1 MTFLEAKKIVEGK
14 GYHVVK
20 NSEGETFRQRV
31 AREELKEAMKIV
43 KHAGLKVVNE
53 NDLTNFAQFDSNG
66 NITATQDF
74 EDDKMILSANFND
87 NTDDEDMSPYDA
99 ELTIQFKKKFRTAHH
114 VERHIYNALC
124 RKLQQFGYTDAMDDS
139 YNNGKTKTLKFNFF
153 FDDNTNAETIINI
166 MVRSAKLWTAQL
178 GESVEPAKKKLLNE
192 DEESAYETALMDKNF
207 TDFVGSI
214 SNNNDYDAN
223 EEKYAS
229 WVDKLVNEEG
239 WDVYDAI
246 DHVISKNWSEYYDEI
261 LDRALD
267 NDDISTEEAERIA
280 DLVATPLSSIDYEE
294 VLADPSL
301 YKDEDIDESCCCG
314 GGKKKKGKKKGKK
327 SGFVPFWA
335 KKKDKVDEAFG
346 DDLDLEGMTL
356 DEGFGTAGG
365 TPLSQLCEEYIRDG
379 YFTKLAAEIG
389 LDAAKA
395 EFLEK
400 ARKVTGDKY
409 YKTLYSRI
417 MGAKTPTAVLFVI
430 QGTMFGGSNMDLA
443 AGTRQSAYHRNRR

>member
-20 NSEGETFRQRV
+20 NSEGESFRQRV
-31 AREELKEAMKIV
+31 AREELEEAMKVV
-43 KHAGLKVVNE
+43 KRAGLRIINE
-53 NDLTNFAQFDSNG
+53 NDLTNFASFDSNG
-66 NITATQDF
+66 NIGTYKDYEDEFATV
-74 EDDKMILSANFND
+74 SAVFND
-87 NTDDEDMSPYDA
+87 NTDDPDMAPYDA
-99 ELTIQFKKKFRTAHH
+99 ELNILFKNEPENIDDIENA
-114 VERHIYNALC
+114 IYEKLC
-124 RKLQQFGYTDAMDDS
+124 DELRPFGYVDAMDDS
-139 YNNGKTKTLKFNFF
+139 YNNGETIALKFNFF
-153 FDDNTNAETIINI
+153 FNEDDDSDTIINKMI
-166 MVRSAKLWTAQL
+166 TIAK
-178 GESVEPAKKKLLNE
+178 S
-192 DEESAYETALMDKNF
+192 F
-207 TDFVGSI
+207 TD
-214 SNNNDYDAN
+214 SNM
-223 EEKYAS
+223 
-229 WVDKLVNEEG
+229 
-239 WDVYDAI
+239 
-246 DHVISKNWSEYYDEI
+246 
-261 LDRALD
+261 
-267 NDDISTEEAERIA
+267 
-280 DLVATPLSSIDYEE
+280 
-294 VLADPSL
+294 
-301 YKDEDIDESCCCG
+301 DESCCGC

-335 KKKDKVDEAFG
+335 RKKDKVDEAFE
-346 DDLDLEGMTL
+346 DDIDLEGMTL

-417 MGAKTPTAVLFVI
+417 MGAKNPTAVLFVI

>member
-31 AREELKEAMKIV
+31 AREELEEAMKVV
-43 KHAGLKVVNE
+43 KQAGLNVINE

-114 VERHIYNALC
+114 VERHIYNSLC

-178 GESVEPAKKKLLNE
+178 GESL
-192 DEESAYETALMDKNF
+192 ES
-207 TDFVGSI
+207 
-214 SNNNDYDAN
+214 
-223 EEKYAS
+223 
-229 WVDKLVNEEG
+229 
-239 WDVYDAI
+239 
-246 DHVISKNWSEYYDEI
+246 
-261 LDRALD
+261 
-267 NDDISTEEAERIA
+267 
-280 DLVATPLSSIDYEE
+280 
-294 VLADPSL
+294 
-301 YKDEDIDESCCCG
+301 DEDLDELDEGCCG
-314 GGKKKKGKKKGKK
+314 GDKKKKGKKKGKK
-327 SGFVPFWA
+327 SDFVPFWA
-335 KKKDKVDEAFG
+335 KKKDKVDEALE

-356 DEGFGTAGG
+356 DEGMILDEGFGSAEG
-365 TPLSQLCEEYIRDG
+365 TPLSQLCADYIQDN
-379 YFTKLAAEIG
+379 YFTKLANEVG
-389 LDAAKA
+389 LEAAKA

-400 ARKVTGDKY
+400 AREVTGDKY
-409 YKTLYSRI
+409 YKTLSARI
-417 MGAKTPTAVLFVI
+417 QAAKTATAVLFVL